1 MSILD
6 VFIDLDGQVDMVLTD
21 QKDDQIRVGI

>member
-6 VFIDLDGQVDMVLTD
+6 IFIDLDGQVDMVLTD
-21 QKDDQIRVGI
+21 QKDDQIRVCI

>member
-6 VFIDLDGQVDMVLTD
+6 IFIDLDGQVDMVLTD